1 MTTIALPTTS
11 GAARTLRAQIDGAV
25 VSPADRGYDE
35 ARGTF
40 NLTDDLRPALIAFP
54 EDEAEVVA
62 VVEVAREHGLRVA
75 PQRSGHNASP
85 LGQASDAIVLR
96 TDALQG
102 VELDATAHTAR
113 VRSGAKWAN
122 VVPQASEL
130 GLAALHGSTP
140 DVSIAGYSLGGGVGW
155 YARKHGLAANSVTAI
170 ELVTGDGEL
179 VRADAGS
186 EPELFWGLRGGG
198 GGNFG
203 VVTALEF
210 DLYPIPSVYAGILFF
225 PWERSSEV
233 LHAWREW
240 TATAPE
246 EITSVGRIL
255 RFPPLDFVPEPFRGR
270 DFVMVEAVDI
280 RGEAEGAEALRPLRA
295 LGPEFDTFAVV
306 PPAGISELHMDP
318 TDPLPY
324 VSGHQLLDELPPKA
338 IEDIVELAGPDS
350 GSPLLMFEVRHN
362 GGALSRAGDDHGAL
376 ATLPGSYMTFLGGLV
391 MDAGSLAANEASI
404 AQVAAALGRYEA
416 GRYLNFVEKRTDAGS
431 FFPPETLARL
441 REVKSAYDPDN
452 VFRANHELGAAR

>member
-1 MTTIALPTTS
+1 MTTIALSTTTS
-11 GAARTLRAQIDGAV
+11 AARALRSRIDGAV
-25 VSPADRGYDE
+25 VSPSDASYDR

-54 EDEAEVVA
+54 RDEHEVIA
-62 VVEVAREHGLRVA
+62 VVDVAREHGLRVA
-75 PQRSGHNASP
+75 AQRAGHNAGP
-85 LGQASDAIVLR
+85 LGAASDAIVLR
-96 TDALQG
+96 TDGLQG
-102 VELDATAHTAR
+102 SVIDVGARKAR

-155 YARKHGLAANSVTAI
+155 YARRHGLAANSVTAI
-170 ELVTGDGEL
+170 ELVTGDGQL
-179 VRADAGS
+179 IRTDADHGAD
-186 EPELFWGLRGGG
+186 LFWALRGG

-210 DLYPIPSVYAGILFF
+210 DLFPIPSVYAGVLFF

-255 RFPPLDFVPEPFRGR
+255 KFPPLDVVPEPLRGR
-270 DFVMVEAVDI
+270 AFCMVEAVDI
-280 RGEAEGAEALRPLRA
+280 RGEAEGADALRPLRE
-295 LGPEFDTFAVV
+295 LGPELDTFAAV

-318 TDPLPY
+318 TDPMPY
-324 VSGHQLLDELPPKA
+324 VSGHQLLDTLPAQA
-338 IEDIVELAGPDS
+338 IDDVVELAGPGS
-350 GSPLLMFEVRHN
+350 GSPLLMLEIRQN
-362 GGALSRAGDDHGAL
+362 GGALSRPAEGHGAL

-391 MDAGSLAANEASI
+391 TDAESLAANEASI
-404 AQVAAALGRYEA
+404 AQVAAALAPYEA
-416 GRYLNFVEKRTDAGS
+416 GKYLNFVEKPADAGA
-431 FFPPETLARL
+431 FFSPETLQRL
-441 REVKSAYDPDN
+441 REVKAAYDPEN
-452 VFRANHELGAAR
+452 VFQANHQLG